1 MWTCI
6 VEFYESDSYKAMTSF
21 TKLFLLQNDSQHSKN
36 NFVHR
41 SYKLIFSC
49 GWKLT
54 DLLILI
60 HYTSIHIIHVRVF
73 FKRQGHFNI
82 LHCWREI
89 IQYFPWHAINISFFS
104 LQNGHFYSMLA
115 ISFAVLC
122 YHLILTLMVVV
133 SSNCTYNNCLYDIYT

>member
-21 TKLFLLQNDSQHSKN
+21 TKFFLLQNDSQHSKN

-60 HYTSIHIIHVRVF
+60 HYTSMHIIHARVF

-89 IQYFPWHAINISFFS
+89 IQYFPWHAIIFP
-104 LQNGHFYSMLA
+104 LQNCHFYSMLA